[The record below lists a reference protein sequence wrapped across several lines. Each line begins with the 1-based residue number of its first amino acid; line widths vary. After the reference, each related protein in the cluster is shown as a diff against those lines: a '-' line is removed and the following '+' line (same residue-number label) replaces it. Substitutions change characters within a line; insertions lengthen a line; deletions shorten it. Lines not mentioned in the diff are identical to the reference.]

1 MIAEISMDKIKKS
14 LGLAEAKLDKSFTF
28 LFPLR

>member
-14 LGLAEAKLDKSFTF
+14 LGAEAKLDKSFTF